1 MEFAL
6 DRWITK
12 HNAWIDVFGP
22 NYMRWIF
29 RDVKMTIL
37 FLGQFLF
44 GKVLQVFKEGVLLA
58 LIVSV
63 GVGPPLCSRTQ
74 SGGKHICRR
83 FSSDVWQE
91 I

>member
-44 GKVLQVFKEGVLLA
+44 GKVL
-58 LIVSV
+58 
-63 GVGPPLCSRTQ
+63 
-74 SGGKHICRR
+74 
-83 FSSDVWQE
+83 
-91 I
+91 

>member
-44 GKVLQVFKEGVLLA
+44 GKVLQVFNWEQCLA
-58 LIVSV
+58 YY
-63 GVGPPLCSRTQ
+63 LCQ
-74 SGGKHICRR
+74 G
-83 FSSDVWQE
+83 
-91 I
+91 

>member
-44 GKVLQVFKEGVLLA
+44 GKVLQVFKAGVLLGAVSCILFVPGLKAENSRPFVIPA
-58 LIVSV
+58 L
-63 GVGPPLCSRTQ
+63 
-74 SGGKHICRR
+74 
-83 FSSDVWQE
+83 QE
-91 I
+91 

>member
-44 GKVLQVFKEGVLLA
+44 GKVLQVLRQVCYWEQCLA
-58 LIVSV
+58 YY
-63 GVGPPLCSRTQ
+63 LCQ
-74 SGGKHICRR
+74 G
-83 FSSDVWQE
+83 
-91 I
+91 

>member
-29 RDVKMTIL
+29 RIL
-37 FLGQFLF
+37 YLEPHNNQ
-44 GKVLQVFKEGVLLA
+44 K
-58 LIVSV
+58 
-63 GVGPPLCSRTQ
+63 
-74 SGGKHICRR
+74 
-83 FSSDVWQE
+83 
-91 I
+91 

>member
-29 RDVKMTIL
+29 RDVKVPCFRDWPRRGLII
-37 FLGQFLF
+37 Q
-44 GKVLQVFKEGVLLA
+44 KKNLLNFR
-58 LIVSV
+58 
-63 GVGPPLCSRTQ
+63 C
-74 SGGKHICRR
+74 
-83 FSSDVWQE
+83 
-91 I
+91 

>member
-12 HNAWIDVFGP
+12 HNAWIDVFVP

-29 RDVKMTIL
+29 HDVKMTIL

-44 GKVLQVFKEGVLLA
+44 GKVLQVFKAGVLLLS
-58 LIVSV
+58 LI
-63 GVGPPLCSRTQ
+63 
-74 SGGKHICRR
+74 HI
-83 FSSDVWQE
+83 
-91 I
+91 

>member
-29 RDVKMTIL
+29 HLEKLPVSIGCH
-37 FLGQFLF
+37 GQSPNLN
-44 GKVLQVFKEGVLLA
+44 LQG
-58 LIVSV
+58 
-63 GVGPPLCSRTQ
+63 T
-74 SGGKHICRR
+74 
-83 FSSDVWQE
+83 
-91 I
+91 